1 MLVVNRFLVAESAE
15 AVDEFTVRA
24 GEALAALAACPGY
37 LGGRLGRALDEP
49 EHWMLV
55 TEWSS
60 VGAYRRALGAFDVKV
75 RATPLLAQ
83 SLPEPSAYEILA
95 GTDETGQVVTADS
108 DRADAPNRTLRSPT

>member
-1 MLVVNRFLVAESAE
+1 MLVVNRFVVAESAE
-15 AVDEFTVRA
+15 SVDEFTVRA
-24 GEALAALAACPGY
+24 REALAALAACPGY
-37 LGGRLGRALDEP
+37 VGGRLGRALDEP

-83 SLPEPSAYEILA
+83 SLPEPSAYEVLVSA
-95 GTDETGQVVTADS
+95 DETGQVVDADS
-108 DRADAPNRTLRSPT
+108 DRATGPNRALRSPS